1 MHISTDP
8 RCTLVA
14 PFDQFQKQ
22 KRRDRGFWPR
32 FRCYELPTEQ
42 SRQGFFPHQRIH
54 WYSFYLHSYNS
65 DHLQASSVF
74 SIDPCL
80 VPTLT
85 RLWSW
90 PSPSYWRSGRKIQQP
105 AILQAPMPSLPKT
118 SYFFLSTSYYP
129 LLLFFSVFFVYIL
142 HSSVQESRTPK
153 SLCPK
158 NRKTRNSP
166 LPLPSQALFPEASHA
181 PLLSSSRKS

>member
-1 MHISTDP
+1 MHRSINP
-8 RCTLVA
+8 RCTLAA
-14 PFDQFQKQ
+14 PLDQFQKQ
-22 KRRDRGFWPR
+22 KKKGTEGSGPDSDVMSQ
-32 FRCYELPTEQ
+32 PTEQ
-42 SRQGFFPHQRIH
+42 SRQGLFPHQSIH

-118 SYFFLSTSYYP
+118 SYFLPSTSCSP
-129 LLLFFSVFFVYIL
+129 LLFFSGLFLYIL
-142 HSSVQESRTPK
+142 HSLVQERWTPPNLSAK
-153 SLCPK
+153 K
-158 NRKTRNSP
+158 KQKTRNSP
-166 LPLPSQALFPEASHA
+166 LSLPSQASF
-181 PLLSSSRKS
+181 

>member
-1 MHISTDP
+1 MHRSINP
-8 RCTLVA
+8 RCTLAA
-14 PFDQFQKQ
+14 PLDQFQKQ
-22 KRRDRGFWPR
+22 KKKGTEGSGPDSDVMSQ
-32 FRCYELPTEQ
+32 PTEQ
-42 SRQGFFPHQRIH
+42 SRQGLFPHQSIH

-118 SYFFLSTSYYP
+118 SYVLPSTSCSP
-129 LLLFFSVFFVYIL
+129 LLFFFSGLFLYIL
-142 HSSVQESRTPK
+142 HSSVQERRTPQI
-153 SLCPK
+153 SLPK
-158 NRKTRNSP
+158 KENQQLSTSASF
-166 LPLPSQALFPEASHA
+166 PSLLPEASHV
-181 PLLSSSRKS
+181 PLLSSSQKS